1 MKYLL
6 DTNICIGLLNNNDS
20 IFLTNL
26 QKLSPDDVVL
36 CSIVRAELILGA
48 KKSFHREKN
57 EKKLK
62 IFFHE
67 FECVPFDDQAAES
80 YGEIRSYL
88 EQAGNPV
95 GNNDLLIAA
104 TAIAH
109 DLTLITRNVREFSKI
124 ASLKMIEW

>member
-6 DTNICIGLLNNNDS
+6 DTNICIGLLNNKDS
-20 IFLTNL
+20 IFITNL
-26 QKLSPDDVVL
+26 QKLSPDDVFL
-36 CSIVRAELILGA
+36 CSIVKAELVFGA
-48 KKSFHREKN
+48 KKSLQREKS

-62 IFFHE
+62 VFFHE
-67 FECVPFDDQAAES
+67 FVCLPFDDRSAEV

-88 EQAGNPV
+88 EQSGNLISS
-95 GNNDLLIAA
+95 NDLLIAA

-109 DLTLITRNVREFSKI
+109 DLILITRNVREFSRI

>member
-6 DTNICIGLLNNNDS
+6 DTNICIGLLNNRDS
-20 IFLTNL
+20 IFITNL
-26 QKLSPDDVVL
+26 QKLSPDDVFL
-36 CSIVRAELILGA
+36 CSVVKAELIFGA
-48 KKSFHREKN
+48 KKSLHREKN

-62 IFFHE
+62 VFFNE
-67 FECVPFDDQAAES
+67 FACLPFDDQSAES

-88 EQAGNPV
+88 EKSGNPI

-109 DLTLITRNVREFSKI
+109 DLILITRNVREFSKV
-124 ASLKMIEW
+124 ASLKITEW

>member
-1 MKYLL
+1 VKYLL
-6 DTNICIGLLNNNDS
+6 DTNICIGLLNNKDP
-20 IFLTNL
+20 IFLKNL
-26 QKLSPDDVVL
+26 KKLSPDDVFL
-36 CSIVRAELILGA
+36 CSIVKAELLFGA
-48 KKSFHREKN
+48 KKSLHRERN

-67 FECVPFDDQAAES
+67 FESLPFDNQCAES

-88 EQAGNPV
+88 EQSGNPI

-104 TAIAH
+104 TAIAN

-124 ASLKMIEW
+124 SSLKITEW

>member
-6 DTNICIGLLNNNDS
+6 DTNICIGLLNNRDS
-20 IFLTNL
+20 LFLKNL
-26 QKLSPDDVVL
+26 QMLSPEDVFL
-36 CSIVRAELILGA
+36 CSIVKAELIFGA
-48 KKSFHREKN
+48 KKSLYREKN

-62 IFFHE
+62 VFFNE
-67 FECVPFDDQAAES
+67 FECLFFDDQAAEH
-80 YGEIRSYL
+80 YGEIRTYL
-88 EQAGNPV
+88 ELAGNPV

-109 DLTLITRNVREFSKI
+109 DLVLITRNVREFSKI

>member
-6 DTNICIGLLNNNDS
+6 DTNICTGLLNNKDP
-20 IFLTNL
+20 IFMTNL
-26 QKLSPDDVVL
+26 KKLSPDDVFL
-36 CSIVRAELILGA
+36 CSIVKAELIFGA
-48 KKSFHREKN
+48 KKSLHREKN

-67 FECVPFDDQAAES
+67 FESFPFDDQAAEF

-88 EQAGNPV
+88 EQSGNPI

-104 TAIAH
+104 TAISH

-124 ASLKMIEW
+124 SSLKITEW